1 MEGTSNSSLRKRCME
16 AVFEVLREEGYVF
29 DEEKTRRKMECRM
42 EEKGGQLDPE
52 TKKYRFDNILK

>member
-1 MEGTSNSSLRKRCME
+1 ME